1 MVDWVM
7 GQDGGDSSGMSG
19 AADAAAAPRRAP
31 RERVRLRILATSD
44 VHAHLMAWDY
54 HADRA
59 EPGYG
64 LGRIATLIA
73 RMRRGADVCL
83 LVDNGDFLQG
93 SPLGDAAALGI
104 GLGPGGLHP
113 VIAAMNAL
121 GYDAAALGNHE
132 FSHGIGLLM
141 KVLRQA
147 DFPVLSANIL
157 TFRGATPLED
167 QTLFPAR
174 RLLRR
179 EVRGQMLTIGLVGL
193 TPPQTLTWEASHID
207 RPLQARAIVETAA
220 AHAGALRDE
229 GADIVVALCHAGIG
243 LGGDPSLGDNEAGL
257 VAGLPGIDAV
267 VAGHSHR
274 RFPDPGLAPDLAPDA
289 GLDPLRGRIHGRPVV
304 APGFNGSHLG
314 VIDLVLAPKGK
325 GWPKG
330 WKITTRR
337 ARLLPVARRSETGR
351 MQPLVAE
358 DAGLHALAL
367 PAHEATRT
375 WAARVIGANP
385 RAASSHF
392 ALVMPSE
399 TVRLIAQGKIE
410 AVRAALAG
418 GPLARLP
425 LLSAAAPIRAG
436 GRGGPQNYTV
446 LPRGP
451 LTLRHLVDLYP
462 FPNTLVALHLTG
474 AEVAAWLER
483 SASLYRQIPTGAQD
497 AELID
502 PAFPAFNFDSIEGLT
517 WRFDLAQ
524 PARFNALGRALDPA
538 ASRVRDLCW
547 RGQPLAPDQ
556 PVILATNSYRQ
567 SGAGGFA
574 AGLERRVVYRSTQA
588 SRDILER
595 HITALGVL
603 PPPQPPNWGF
613 VPQAGTSVLFA
624 SAPDAVPPPGSGIEP
639 LDLRPDGFRGFRLS
653 LDQAMTR
660 GS

>member
-1 MVDWVM
+1 M
-7 GQDGGDSSGMSG
+7 GQAGGIKDDTSGEPSG
-19 AADAAAAPRRAP
+19 ALVPRRPAQD
-31 RERVRLRILATSD
+31 RVRLRILATSD
-44 VHAHLMAWDY
+44 VHAHLLAWDY

-141 KVLRQA
+141 QVLAQA
-147 DFPVLSANIL
+147 KFPVLSANIL
-157 TFRGATPLED
+157 TWKAADPLD
-167 QTLFPAR
+167 DHTLFPAR
-174 RLLRR
+174 TLLHRMVGGR
-179 EVRGQMLTIGLVGL
+179 PLTVGLLGL

-207 RPLQARAIVETAA
+207 RPLVSRPIVETAA
-220 AHAGALRDE
+220 AHAIALRDE
-229 GADIVVALCHAGIG
+229 GADIVVALCHSGIG
-243 LGGDPSLGDNEAGL
+243 LGGDAPLADSEAGL

-267 VAGHSHR
+267 VAGHTHR
-274 RFPDPGLAPDLAPDA
+274 RFPDPQMAPGA

-314 VIDLVLAPKGK
+314 VIDLVLAPK
-325 GWPKG
+325 PQG
-330 WKITTRR
+330 WKVTTRR
-337 ARLLPVARRSETGR
+337 ARLLPVAKRSHTGR
-351 MQPLVAE
+351 MQPVVSE
-358 DAGLHALAL
+358 DADLRALAL
-367 PAHEATRT
+367 PAHEATRA

-385 RAASSHF
+385 KAATSHF

-399 TVRLIAQGKIE
+399 TVRLVARSKTN

-418 GPLARLP
+418 GPYAGLP
-425 LLSAAAPIRAG
+425 LLAAAAPIRAG

-451 LTLRHLVDLYP
+451 LTVRQLVDLYP

-474 AEVAAWLER
+474 AEVTRWLER
-483 SASLYRQIPTGAQD
+483 SASLYHQIPDGAQD

-502 PAFPAFNFDSIEGLT
+502 PAFPVFNFDSIEGLT
-517 WRFDLAQ
+517 WQFDLSQ
-524 PARFNALGRALDPA
+524 PAQFDAGGRSVRPGAR
-538 ASRVRDLCW
+538 RVRALCW
-547 RGQPLAPDQ
+547 RGQPLEPDR

-574 AGLERRVVYRSTQA
+574 EGLEDRVVYRGTEV
-588 SRDILER
+588 SRDVLER
-595 HITALGVL
+595 HIASLGQL
-603 PPPQPPNWGF
+603 PPPEPPNWSF
-613 VPQAGTSVLFA
+613 VAQARTTALFDT
-624 SAPDAVPPPGSGIEP
+624 APEAVPPPGSGIEP
-639 LDLRPDGFRGFRLS
+639 LDLRPDGFRRFRLS